1 MLQTV
6 HMARAVEQPFDLA
19 HALQLA
25 GLAVAQ
31 CVEPVG
37 NGVLEFDL
45 GRLAGG
51 ITCWAGFVQPLG
63 FARDAPERIAR
74 QQRFA
79 QQLIV
84 RAECARG
91 QQAPDSIPF
100 EALAGDLVGGNV
112 GAAMAGQ
119 DEFGE
124 PPGLVPAVVGG

>member
-1 MLQTV
+1 M
-6 HMARAVEQPFDLA
+6 QPL
-19 HALQLA
+19 
-25 GLAVAQ
+25 
-31 CVEPVG
+31 
-37 NGVLEFDL
+37 DL
-45 GRLAGG
+45 GG
-51 ITCWAGFVQPLG
+51 
-63 FARDAPERIAR
+63 DAPERIALEEGL
-74 QQRFA
+74 A
-79 QQLIV
+79 QCLIL

>member
-1 MLQTV
+1 MTRLVT
-6 HMARAVEQPFDLA
+6 RFSSA
-19 HALQLA
+19 HH
-25 GLAVAQ
+25 
-31 CVEPVG
+31 
-37 NGVLEFDL
+37 GVLEFDL
-45 GRLAGG
+45 GCLAGG

-79 QQLIV
+79 EQLIV
-84 RAECARG
+84 RAVGACG
-91 QQAPDSIPF
+91 LQAASGIPF

>member
-1 MLQTV
+1 M
-6 HMARAVEQPFDLA
+6 
-19 HALQLA
+19 
-25 GLAVAQ
+25 
-31 CVEPVG
+31 
-37 NGVLEFDL
+37 LEFDL
-45 GRLAGG
+45 GLA
-51 ITCWAGFVQPLG
+51 AFADAVQPLG